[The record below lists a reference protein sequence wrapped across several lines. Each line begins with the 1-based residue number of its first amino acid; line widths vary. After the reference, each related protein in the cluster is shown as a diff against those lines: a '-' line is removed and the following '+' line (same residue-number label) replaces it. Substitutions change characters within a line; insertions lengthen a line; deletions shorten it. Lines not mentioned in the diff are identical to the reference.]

1 MIDIHCHILPGLDD
15 GAFSIDDS
23 LLMARSA
30 YENGT
35 RDIIC
40 TPHSGP
46 YAHSALLDA
55 YTWLKKEITA
65 HKIPLS
71 LCLGQEIYLTDNYM
85 RQIRDIE
92 NGYPLTI
99 HKTPYTLVEFMPTAH
114 SHILCSAV
122 ARLRAGGLIPIV
134 AHPERY
140 AAIAEDI
147 SLAEKLK
154 AAGALLQINKGSLKG
169 YFGRDAL
176 RAAAYLLDT
185 YSADFVASDAHSPY
199 ERSPKLRE
207 VHAFISERY
216 SIDYADHLMLANP
229 ARVAANRAIH
239 SYNC

>member
-23 LLMARSA
+23 LLMAQYA

-35 RDIIC
+35 RGIIC

-55 YTWLKKEITA
+55 FTWLKKETTA

-154 AAGALLQINKGSLKG
+154 AAGALLQINKGSLRG
-169 YFGRDAL
+169 
-176 RAAAYLLDT
+176 
-185 YSADFVASDAHSPY
+185 YSARNAS
-199 ERSPKLRE
+199 RPK
-207 VHAFISERY
+207 
-216 SIDYADHLMLANP
+216 
-229 ARVAANRAIH
+229 
-239 SYNC
+239 